1 MANRTSRVHKLSKHY
16 IKQHARTDNLLTLP
30 VSIWFCHNTDDKC
43 IDMELNAP
51 STNNTSSTT
60 TADVQ
65 EKPADTIG
73 KEHPNSSKNDQN

>member
-1 MANRTSRVHKLSKHY
+1 
-16 IKQHARTDNLLTLP
+16 
-30 VSIWFCHNTDDKC
+30 
-43 IDMELNAP
+43 MELNAP